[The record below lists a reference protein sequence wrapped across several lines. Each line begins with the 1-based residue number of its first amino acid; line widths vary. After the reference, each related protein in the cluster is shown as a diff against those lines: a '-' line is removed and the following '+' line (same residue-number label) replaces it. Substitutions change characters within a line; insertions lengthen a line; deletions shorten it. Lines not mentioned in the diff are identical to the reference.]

1 MSKKSKMYAEK
12 HREKIAPGLE
22 LDIVNFLHTKHE
34 VKTKIKQEK
43 FNAIYSAKIEE
54 EERETTFKPKTNNFE
69 HQLD

>member
-1 MSKKSKMYAEK
+1 MYAEK
-12 HREKIAPGLE
+12 HREKIAPGLD

-43 FNAIYSAKIEE
+43 FNAIQSAKSEE
-54 EERETTFKPKTNNFE
+54 EDRESTFKPKTNNFE